1 MKKLLSTV
9 ALDCFLLIVLVFV
22 CWMNFISYITAGNLI
37 KTKIYVFI
45 HVLWNTY
52 LLISFSPLFFSFVFF
67 FLLFFSVFTFFS
79 VLFFIFFEPKLFYQY
94 LFESIRKQQLRGIL
108 LNMYVF
114 NLINFTKLRSFLA
127 IFASAQETFQRG
139 LSVVVRVIWLH
150 DVGQCQSNVE
160 TTLRMSALRFTT
172 LSNVKSTLSVSTLIL
187 TTSDNVKIMPLFWTS
202 SFITLINVE
211 TTLWIWPFSKS
222 WKEQKNIFKL
232 QKKDDSF
239 D

>member
-1 MKKLLSTV
+1 MKYLFTEFFYLTF
-9 ALDCFLLIVLVFV
+9 LFLCFLL
-22 CWMNFISYITAGNLI
+22 
-37 KTKIYVFI
+37 
-45 HVLWNTY
+45 
-52 LLISFSPLFFSFVFF
+52 SFVFF
-67 FLLFFSVFTFFS
+67 CFYFFSVI
-79 VLFFIFFEPKLFYQY
+79 FFIFFEPKLFYQY

-127 IFASAQETFQRG
+127 IFVSTQETFQCG
-139 LSVVVRVIWLH
+139 LSVVVRVIWLR

-172 LSNVKSTLSVSTLIL
+172 LSNVKSTLSISTLIL